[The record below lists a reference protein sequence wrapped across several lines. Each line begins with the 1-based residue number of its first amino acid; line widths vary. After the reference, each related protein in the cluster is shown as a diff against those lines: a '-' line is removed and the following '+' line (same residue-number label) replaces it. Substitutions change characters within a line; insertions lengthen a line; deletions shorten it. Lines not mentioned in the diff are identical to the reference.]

1 MASWPRGAEDGCF
14 NADPH
19 PGNILL
25 LEDGQTLGL
34 IDFGQVMYL
43 PQAAWQLFRTFRTQ
57 FWAPISRCPGSP
69 SERGTVVPSRGFS
82 LETGQIDRGTGRSE
96 ARRGGTIREPNGRD

>member
-1 MASWPRGAEDGCF
+1 MIQHAISVAGVHGKKWCQDGCF

-43 PQAAWQLFRTFRTQ
+43 PQVVRLKHIFQSLVPRIYQ
-57 FWAPISRCPGSP
+57 KIS
-69 SERGTVVPSRGFS
+69 
-82 LETGQIDRGTGRSE
+82 
-96 ARRGGTIREPNGRD
+96 

>member
-1 MASWPRGAEDGCF
+1 MVAKWCQDGCF

-25 LEDGQTLGL
+25 LEDGHTLGL

-43 PQAAWQLFRTFRTQ
+43 PQ
-57 FWAPISRCPGSP
+57 
-69 SERGTVVPSRGFS
+69 VVRLKHIFES
-82 LETGQIDRGTGRSE
+82 LEEYTKKYPEVLCLFLKVYSCILQYL
-96 ARRGGTIREPNGRD
+96 

>member
-1 MASWPRGAEDGCF
+1 MLMAIHGQQILIAPWLLEFRKSMGFSESFSTPQRSQRSWRPWPKWCQDGCF

-25 LEDGQTLGL
+25 LEDGHTLGL

-43 PQAAWQLFRTFRTQ
+43 PQ
-57 FWAPISRCPGSP
+57 
-69 SERGTVVPSRGFS
+69 VVRLKAHF
-82 LETGQIDRGTGRSE
+82 
-96 ARRGGTIREPNGRD
+96 

>member
-1 MASWPRGAEDGCF
+1 MLMAIHGQQILIAPWLLEFRKSMGFFLECHQRSWRPWQKWCQDGCF

-25 LEDGQTLGL
+25 LEDGHTLGL

-43 PQAAWQLFRTFRTQ
+43 PQ
-57 FWAPISRCPGSP
+57 
-69 SERGTVVPSRGFS
+69 VVRLKHIFES
-82 LETGQIDRGTGRSE
+82 LEDYTKKIS
-96 ARRGGTIREPNGRD
+96 